1 MFRQR
6 CSRIGCGPA
15 GPVAVTSAEV
25 PMGDGEDAHA
35 DVLDQLETEA
45 LDALGLQQDELDAMA
60 SVLEMDQEQQEVPM
74 SQEA

>member
-1 MFRQR
+1 
-6 CSRIGCGPA
+6 
-15 GPVAVTSAEV
+15 
-25 PMGDGEDAHA
+25 MGDGEDAHA